1 MKLNN
6 NNKQIFITRPLKSQ
20 TKAWNSSTGRNHKGH
35 ITAWHRGGGHPRL
48 YRNIDLKRKSTQGIV
63 VGLEYDPNRSAFLA
77 RIFNPDTKKHNYII
91 APTKLKKGD
100 VIRSNSTCNGLQNG
114 HSKTLDRILT
124 GSLIHNLS
132 MAPGKNG
139 KILRAPGAFGQIL
152 KRTNKLAKIR
162 LKSGQYRWFDVKT
175 IATNGIVSNLDCRFT
190 KLEKAGQSRWLG
202 RRPIVRGVA
211 MNPVDHPHGG
221 GEGKTSGG
229 RPSVTPWAKPT
240 KGPSTRRYRRQPK
253 PNVKS

>member
-1 MKLNN
+1 MKQ
-6 NNKQIFITRPLKSQ
+6 NKQFFLSPPLKSQ
-20 TKAWNSSTGRNHKGH
+20 THAWNSSTGRNHKGR
-35 ITAWHRGGGHPRL
+35 ITAWHRGGGHARL

-77 RIFNPDTKKHNYII
+77 RIFNPDIKEHNYII

-100 VIRSNSTCNGLQNG
+100 VIRSNSTRNGLQNG
-114 HSKTLDRILT
+114 HSKALRHILT
-124 GSLIHNLS
+124 DSLVYNLS
-132 MAPGKNG
+132 LYPGENG
-139 KILRAPGAFGQIL
+139 KILRAPGAFGRIL
-152 KRTNKLAKIR
+152 KRTNTLTKIR
-162 LKSGQYRWFDVKT
+162 LKSGQYRWFDIET
-175 IATNGIVSNLDCRFT
+175 MATYGTVSNPNARFV
-190 KLEKAGQSRWLG
+190 KLKKAGHSRWVG

-240 KGPSTRRYRRQPK
+240 KGPSTRRIRVKPK
-253 PNVKS
+253 PNVKI